1 MPTMKTP
8 KFRLL
13 AAGLALVLSAAPL
26 LPAPAIATTS
36 TSTASTVPEVAYTR
50 HVLPNGLTLVVHEDH
65 KAPVVAV
72 SIWYR
77 IGSADEPAG
86 KTGFAHLFEHLMFSG
101 SEHRSGSYFAP
112 FEKVG
117 VTELNGTTWFD
128 RTNYYQTVPTTAL
141 DMALWAESD
150 RMGHLLGAISQKE
163 LDAQRG
169 VVKNEKRQGE
179 NSPYGRVGQNILSNI
194 FPANHP
200 YRHDTIGSMAD
211 LDAATLDD
219 VKNWFRANYGA
230 ANVTLVLA
238 GDITA
243 EQAKAKA
250 MQYFGDIPAGPPV
263 AHPQPWT
270 PTLAE
275 ARSGVQHAQ
284 VQQPRLVRTWV
295 GPELASAD
303 APQLSLALAVLGGG
317 TTSRLYQRLVVQDKL
332 ADVAYANGMA
342 FALAGMLQVTT
353 DLKPGVD
360 PARAEAAIDEE
371 VRKFLA
377 EGPTAEEVERARTGY
392 RGMFIRG
399 LERVNAKAS
408 LLAEGQV
415 YRGDPGAYRRDMAV
429 VASADAAS
437 LKAAASRWLGKP
449 DYRLQVQPAG
459 KDFNA
464 EAEDAAVVGLGPA
477 EGRPPAKLPP
487 PGRYTVTPSSVDRS
501 LGIPEVTSFPDLT
514 FPALQRAR
522 LKNGVEVV
530 LAERQAIP
538 VTNVQLVFDS
548 GFAADPQG
556 KPGLASFTAEM
567 MNESTKTR
575 DTLELAR
582 QEELLNAQVNV
593 HCHRDVCHGE
603 LSALND
609 KLRPSLALLADKV
622 RNPAFSATDL
632 TRVRE
637 RSLASIAQEKKGTGA
652 AGRVIP
658 ALLYGPAH
666 PYGHPDSG
674 TEASIGAMGAQDL
687 AGFHRDWFRPDALT
701 IVVVGDTTLAQIVPE
716 LNAVFGDWQAPAAK
730 RGSKALGTATP
741 QARPRV
747 FLIDRPD
754 SPQSRIVTAMLA
766 PSSKAADQLALNVAN
781 GVFGGSFT
789 SRLNMNLREDKHWA
803 YGAYSGVDDAVGQRT
818 FTAGASVQTDKTAE
832 SVVEIM
838 KELREAAGPRP
849 LTDPEIATI
858 KDGMVRAMPSTY
870 QSSDPMLAAIN
881 SILQYDRPDDYVATL
896 KGKVEGVDLAAAQ
909 AALDGV
915 LKTQAPTLVIVGD
928 LAKIEAPV
936 RALGIGEVQVI
947 DADGNPLRK

>member
-8 KFRLL
+8 KLRLL
-13 AAGLALVLSAAPL
+13 AAGLALALASTPAMV
-26 LPAPAIATTS
+26 APAIAATP
-36 TSTASTVPEVAYTR
+36 TASAAVPDIAYTR

-72 SIWYR
+72 SIYYH

-101 SEHRSGSYFAP
+101 SENRAGSYFAP

-117 VTELNGTTWFD
+117 VTGLNGTTWFD
-128 RTNYYQTVPTTAL
+128 RTNYFETVPTTAL

-150 RMGHLLGAISQKE
+150 RMGHLLGAIGQKE

-169 VVKNEKRQGE
+169 VVQNEKRQGE
-179 NSPYGRVGQNILSNI
+179 NSPFGRVGQNILSNL

-211 LDAATLDD
+211 LNAASLDD
-219 VKNWFRANYGA
+219 VKTWFRANYGA

-238 GDITA
+238 GDITVA
-243 EQAKAKA
+243 QAKAKA
-250 MQYFGDIPAGPPV
+250 LQYFGDIPAGPPV
-263 AHPQPWT
+263 AHQQPWT
-270 PTLAE
+270 PALPAP
-275 ARSGVQHAQ
+275 RSGVQHDAIP
-284 VQQPRLVRTWV
+284 QPRLVRTWM
-295 GPELASAD
+295 GPELANAD
-303 APQLSLALAVLGGG
+303 APRLSLAMSVLGGG
-317 TTSRLYQRLVVQDKL
+317 KSSRLYQRLVVQDKL
-332 ADVAYANGMA
+332 ADSAYTSDMP
-342 FALAGMLQVTT
+342 FALAGMLQITA

-360 PARAEAAIDEE
+360 PARVEAAIDEE

-377 EGPTAEEVERARTGY
+377 EGPSAEEVERARTGY
-392 RGMFIRG
+392 RGGFIRG
-399 LERVNAKAS
+399 LEQVGAKAA

-415 YRGDPGAYRRDMAV
+415 YRGDPGAYQRDLAV
-429 VASADAAS
+429 VAGADAAS
-437 LKAAASRWLGKP
+437 VKAASMRWLGRP
-449 DYRLQVQPAG
+449 DYRLQVLPAG
-459 KDFNA
+459 EGFNA

-477 EGRPPAKLPP
+477 EGRPAGKAAPQ
-487 PGRYTVTPSSVDRS
+487 GRYSVTPSTVDRS
-501 LGIPEVTSFPDLT
+501 KGIPEVTRFPDLT
-514 FPALQRAR
+514 FPPLQRAR
-522 LKNGVEVV
+522 LKNGIEVV
-530 LAERQAIP
+530 LAERHAIP
-538 VTNVQLVFDS
+538 VTHVQLVFDS

-556 KPGLASFTAEM
+556 KPGLTGFTAAV
-567 MNESTKTR
+567 MNEGTKTR
-575 DTLELAR
+575 DALELAQ

-622 RNPAFSATDL
+622 RNPAFADADIA
-632 TRVRE
+632 RVRE
-637 RSLASIAQEKKGTGA
+637 QSLAMIAQEKKSANGSA
-652 AGRVIP
+652 KRVVP
-658 ALLYGPAH
+658 ALLYGSGH

-674 TEASIGAMGAQDL
+674 TEAAVGAMDARDL
-687 AGFHRDWFRPDALT
+687 AGFHRDWFRPDAVK
-701 IVVVGDTTLAQIVPE
+701 IVVVGDTTLSTILPE
-716 LNAVFGDWQAPAAK
+716 LETAFGDWQAPASR
-730 RGSKALGTATP
+730 RGSKALGDAAP
-741 QARPRV
+741 QSRPRV

-754 SPQSRIVTAMLA
+754 SSQSRIVAAMLA
-766 PSSKAADQLALNVAN
+766 PSSKAADALALNVAN

-803 YGAYSGVDDAVGQRT
+803 YGAYSGVEDAIGQRS

-832 SVVEIM
+832 SVAEIM
-838 KELREAAGPRP
+838 KELREAMGPRP
-849 LTDPEIATI
+849 LRDAEIATI
-858 KDGMVRAMPSTY
+858 KDGMVRAMPGTY
-870 QSSDPMLAAIN
+870 QGSDPVLAAIN
-881 SILQYDRPDDYVATL
+881 GILQYGRPDDYVATL

-947 DADGNPLRK
+947 DADGNRLRK